1 MIITLPVFLSV
12 ICITTIFAAAL
23 VYLYMDGKL
32 KVLQQNY
39 STLQNNMEINAILLN
54 KEKQQTEIENK
65 KNQALEIKIT
75 TLEAEL
81 KHHKEKYDHLVN
93 DTEHQL
99 QKFENIANKVLHH
112 QSAIMDEKQKL
123 GIKEI
128 LDPLK
133 EKIKTFE
140 DKIEKTNLES
150 VGRHESL
157 KEQMKLLYEKSD
169 QVSKDANNLV
179 KALKG
184 DYKKQGNWGE
194 LILESILDKSGLEK
208 NREYFVQVTERND
221 EGKMYKPDVVIQ
233 LPDGKKLIIDSKV
246 SLNAYEMMVNADT
259 DDEQKIAHK
268 AHVMAVKT
276 HIDTL
281 ASKNYHDLYKVESP
295 DFVLMFIPIDTA
307 LSAAIQL
314 DAELYLYAF
323 DKNIVMVAPSTL
335 LATLKTVDTMW
346 RNDKQNR
353 FAMEIAEEAGKM
365 YDKFV
370 GFADDMDKLGKQLNT
385 AQSTYQ
391 YSMKKLNSGTGNLVS
406 RAENIKA
413 LGAKANKSLPKTS
426 FTEES

>member
-1 MIITLPVFLSV
+1 MIITLPVFLSA

-32 KVLQQNY
+32 KILQQNY

-81 KHHKEKYDHLVN
+81 RHHKEKYEYLVN

-112 QSAIMDEKQKL
+112 QSAVMDEKQKL

-268 AHVMAVKT
+268 AHVMAVKN

-370 GFADDMDKLGKQLNT
+370 GFADDMDKLGKQL
-385 AQSTYQ
+385 
-391 YSMKKLNSGTGNLVS
+391 
-406 RAENIKA
+406 KA
-413 LGAKANKSLPKTS
+413 PIMTR
-426 FTEES
+426 

>member
-1 MIITLPVFLSV
+1 MTFTLPVFLSLLVFTV
-12 ICITTIFAAAL
+12 IITSAI
-23 VYLYMDGKL
+23 VYLFMDGKIKL
-32 KVLQQNY
+32 LQQNY
-39 STLQNNMEINAILLN
+39 TSLQNANELYAIQLN
-54 KEKQQTEIENK
+54 KVRQDSEAEVK
-65 KNQALEIKIT
+65 KNLALEIKLT
-75 TLEAEL
+75 AVDAEL
-81 KHHKEKYDHLVN
+81 KHHKEKYESLIN
-93 DTEHQL
+93 DSELQL
-99 QKFENIANKVLHH
+99 QKFENIANKVLHQ
-112 QSAIMDEKQKL
+112 QSAVMDEKQKH

-184 DYKKQGNWGE
+184 DYKRQGNWGE

-208 NREYFVQVTERND
+208 NREYFVQVTERNG

-246 SLNAYEMMVNADT
+246 SLNAYEMMVNADS

-268 AHVMAVKT
+268 AHVMAVKN

-385 AQSTYQ
+385 VHSTYQ
-391 YSMKKLNSGTGNLVS
+391 DSMKKLNSGTGNLVS

-426 FTEES
+426 FTDEG

>member
-1 MIITLPVFLSV
+1 MIITLPVFLSA

-81 KHHKEKYDHLVN
+81 RHHKEKYEYLVN

-112 QSAIMDEKQKL
+112 QSAVMDEKQKL

-246 SLNAYEMMVNADT
+246 SLNAYEMMVNSDT

-268 AHVMAVKT
+268 AHVLAVKN

-307 LSAAIQL
+307 LSAAIQM

-385 AQSTYQ
+385 AQSTYHD
-391 YSMKKLNSGTGNLVS
+391 SMKKLNSGTGNLVS